1 MSSGRTKGIR
11 SRLGLVA
18 LLASVMVLGLV
29 RDAHAG
35 EPSASASDDEHELRW
50 RGTPYHPLE
59 AVGTALA
66 GGAALAVVF
75 GTKPAAEPRLAGGI
89 LFDDAVR
96 DGLRLRSPGARDAAR
111 AVSDVTAVAS
121 LVVVLGVDSLA
132 VPLLRGSPG
141 VALRMLAVDLEAV
154 AWNGLLT
161 PSVYTLTA
169 RARPSREDCLRD
181 PGFDPLCNAGTS
193 ASFWSGHTAQAFNAA
208 GLSCAHHA
216 YLHLLGGGAPDAVAC
231 AGMVTLAATT
241 GTLRVMGDRHHAT
254 DVIVGSL
261 VGFGIGYGVPTL
273 LHYFPYGYAR
283 RAHAAGLT
291 IRPYATL
298 GLSLDAAF

>member
-1 MSSGRTKGIR
+1 MVFGL
-11 SRLGLVA
+11 SREA
-18 LLASVMVLGLV
+18 
-29 RDAHAG
+29 RAG
-35 EPSASASDDEHELRW
+35 GASATPAGSDEDRELRW

-75 GTKPAAEPRLAGGI
+75 GTKPAAEPRLTGGI

-121 LVVVLGVDSLA
+121 LVLVLGVDSLA
-132 VPLLRGSPG
+132 VPLFRGSPG
-141 VALRMLAVDLEAV
+141 VALRMLAVDLEAI

-169 RARPSREDCLRD
+169 RARPSRDDCLRD
-181 PGFDPLCNAGTS
+181 PAFDPLCNAGTS

-216 YLHLLGGGAPDAVAC
+216 YLHLLGGGAPDAIAC
-231 AGMVTLAATT
+231 VGMVSLAATT

-283 RAHAAGLT
+283 RARSAGLS
-291 IRPYATL
+291 IRPFATL
-298 GLSLDAAF
+298 GLSFDASF

>member
-1 MSSGRTKGIR
+1 MGKSPRA
-11 SRLGLVA
+11 RLGIVRLFVVASLVGFA
-18 LLASVMVLGLV
+18 
-29 RDAHAG
+29 RDATASG
-35 EPSASASDDEHELRW
+35 PTSVPSTPDDERELRW

-75 GTKPAAEPRLAGGI
+75 GTKPAAEPRLTGGV

-96 DGLRLRSPGARDAAR
+96 DGLRLRSPAARDAAR
-111 AVSDVTAVAS
+111 AASDVTAVAS
-121 LVVVLGVDSLA
+121 LVLVLGVDSLA
-132 VPLLRGSPG
+132 VPLFRGSPG
-141 VALRMLAVDLEAV
+141 VALRMLAVDLEAI

-169 RARPSREDCLRD
+169 RARPSRDDCLRD
-181 PGFDPLCNAGTS
+181 PAFDPLCNAGTS

-216 YLHLLGGGAPDAVAC
+216 YLHLLGGGAPDAIAC
-231 AGMVTLAATT
+231 VGMVSLAATT

-254 DVIVGSL
+254 DVLVGSL

-273 LHYFPYGYAR
+273 LHYFPYAHAR
-283 RAHAAGLT
+283 RAGAAGLS

-298 GLSLDAAF
+298 GLSFDATF